1 MSQNLEVIKISMK
14 MLIAVI
20 PSLML
25 GLSALPSEAQVPSI
39 SSPLT
44 SPPTPLAPKLPVKST
59 SPILNRSQVAS
70 PKAPDLKPP
79 TSSPEQ
85 SAQAP
90 QNEVLI
96 PIKRINVVGS
106 TILTTSE
113 VKLLTAPLENK
124 SVTFNQ
130 LQEVAD
136 KITQIYQDR
145 NYITSRA
152 VLAPQDIKDGVVTI
166 QVREGALERV
176 EVKRA
181 GDVSGRLNDNYIRD
195 RVLLAA
201 TTPLNFTSLEDTL
214 QLLRSDP
221 LISDIRANLTTG
233 SQENQSVLQ
242 ITFTEAQS
250 LSIRPFVDSYGNAS
264 TGIYRAGVNLQ
275 ELNVTGAGDSVF
287 AGYTRSGS
295 ADVYQFNYLY
305 PINPQGGTLGFNFS
319 AGQNPVTESPFDTLN
334 ILTDSQTYE
343 LAYRQPLVRSPRE
356 EFAIGVSTAFENS
369 SSSFGGRSFNFQN
382 FKFDDG
388 RSQARVL
395 RLSQDYLNRD
405 PNGAWALRSAFNLGL
420 NVLGATI
427 RDDGSPDGRFFYWL
441 GQVLRVQRLG
451 TDRDTLAFF
460 RLNMQFAANPLLSLN
475 RFSIGGPQS
484 VRGYRQN
491 QLTGNSGLQASVELQ
506 FPVVR
511 DSEGASVIKLLPFIE
526 GGTVWNSSGTNSSP
540 QSLIGLGLGATY
552 QPIRN
557 LILRLDYG
565 IPLINVSNSGNN
577 LQDSGLYFS
586 VNANF

>member
-1 MSQNLEVIKISMK
+1 MK

-405 PNGAWALRSAFNLGL
+405 PNGAWALRAAFNLGL